1 MLTVFGTENQCWH
14 DDNSSTEALPS
25 KANARLGGWSRTLDV
40 AMEGGVVIIIAR
52 SERKKVFARLWGTVA
67 VELHFNIAQGR
78 VQRERHRFPASLPQ
92 LRCFQKKK

>member
-25 KANARLGGWSRTLDV
+25 KANARLGGGSRTLDV

-78 VQRERHRFPASLPQ
+78 VQRERHRFPRLPQ
-92 LRCFQKKK
+92 LRFSEKKIE